1 MSFDRFTLEKIRHV
15 PLLDV
20 AKELKLECK
29 ASGHWY
35 RARCFIHEDHSPSLG
50 LHPATGRWCC
60 FACGAKG
67 DVIGLV
73 MAHEQL
79 DFEPACQ
86 WICDTFHIAPG
97 GYRNKFSLSQFI
109 RSQCMDMTH
118 SQYLDPELMKRFEG
132 SANAFTRAMV
142 QTGFL
147 TAEQMARAASRFCLS
162 SAGEQVVFWM
172 IDAEGRLREGKVM
185 AYTADGHRS
194 HERKPCS
201 VSWLLSREHLLPETW
216 RAKPCLFGLHQ
227 LQDAGKEQPV
237 AVVESEKTA
246 ILCSELLAGEE
257 FVWMATGGLSHLS
270 VPLLMPLRGRRIIL
284 FPDTDPDGTAY
295 RAWERQAAEA
305 TKALGHPVTVS
316 NLLER
321 YASPEERK
329 RKIDLADFLLAH
341 RSD

>member
-1 MSFDRFTLEKIRHV
+1 
-15 PLLDV
+15 
-20 AKELKLECK
+20 
-29 ASGHWY
+29 
-35 RARCFIHEDHSPSLG
+35 
-50 LHPATGRWCC
+50 
-60 FACGAKG
+60 
-67 DVIGLV
+67 

-86 WICDTFHIAPG
+86 WVCDTFHIAPG

-147 TAEQMARAASRFCLS
+147 TAEQMARAASRFRLS

-185 AYTADGHRS
+185 AYAADGHRS

-246 ILCSELLAGEE
+246 ILCSELLASEE

-316 NLLER
+316 DLLER

>member
-1 MSFDRFTLEKIRHV
+1 MSFDCFTLEKIRHV

-35 RARCFIHEDHSPSLG
+35 RARCFIHDDHSPSFG
-50 LHPATGRWCC
+50 LHPESGRWCC

-97 GYRNKFSLSQFI
+97 GYTNKFSLSQFI

-147 TAEQMARAASRFCLS
+147 TAEQMARAASRFRLS

-185 AYTADGHRS
+185 AYAADGHRS

-246 ILCSELLAGEE
+246 ILCSELLAGEG

-284 FPDTDPDGTAY
+284 FPDTDTDGTAY

-316 NLLER
+316 DLLER